1 MSGTQQTLA
10 HVRVRQ
16 VVNTGVHVARRGQTL
31 GELAARLFHTYP
43 TDFPVVGS
51 HGELEGIIT
60 RDRLIAELGRHGSD
74 FPVIEAMRTDLPHIG
89 LEDPVVEAMTK
100 MRERG
105 LRAVPVTEGGALVG
119 LLSLED
125 ISEIYSV
132 LAAGGQQLL
141 ARVAEVKPPVR
152 RGRGSDR
159 DGETDGF

>member
-1 MSGTQQTLA
+1 
-10 HVRVRQ
+10 VRQ

-31 GELAARLFHTYP
+31 GELAARLFHTYQ
-43 TDFPVVGS
+43 TDFPVVGGR
-51 HGELEGIIT
+51 GELEGIIT
-60 RDRLIAELGRHGSD
+60 RDRLIAELGRHGAD
-74 FPVIEAMRTDLPHIG
+74 FPVIEAMRTDLPRIG
-89 LEDPVVEAMTK
+89 LDDPVVDALRA

-105 LRAVPVTEGGALVG
+105 LKAVPVTEGGVLVG

-152 RGRGSDR
+152 RGRAPDP
-159 DGETDGF
+159 DGETGAS